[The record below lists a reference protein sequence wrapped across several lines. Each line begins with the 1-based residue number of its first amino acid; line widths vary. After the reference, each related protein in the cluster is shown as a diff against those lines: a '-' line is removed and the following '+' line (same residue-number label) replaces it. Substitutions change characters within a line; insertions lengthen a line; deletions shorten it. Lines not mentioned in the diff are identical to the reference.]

1 MPYLSV
7 AGTFLDATRQDL
19 ETTLLS
25 PKYTEEYIDAG
36 RDV

>member
-7 AGTFLDATRQDL
+7 AGTFLDATRQDF

-25 PKYTEEYIDAG
+25 SKCTEEYIDAG
-36 RDV
+36 RDD